1 MCKSVCVFVCVCVCV
16 CERERE
22 RNSTAVPLNGAI
34 MLSLNFD
41 PPNRL
46 EQLSIKS
53 LGDDGTRANDHQ
65 MSSWVLLLQS
75 FVGWTD
81 LCVWS
86 DK

>member
-1 MCKSVCVFVCVCVCV
+1 MCVREREI
-16 CERERE
+16 ERERE
-22 RNSTAVPLNGAI
+22 REREKKNSTAVPLNGGI
-34 MLSLNFD
+34 ILSLNFD

-53 LGDDGTRANDHQ
+53 LGDDGARANDHQ

-81 LCVWS
+81 LCNWS